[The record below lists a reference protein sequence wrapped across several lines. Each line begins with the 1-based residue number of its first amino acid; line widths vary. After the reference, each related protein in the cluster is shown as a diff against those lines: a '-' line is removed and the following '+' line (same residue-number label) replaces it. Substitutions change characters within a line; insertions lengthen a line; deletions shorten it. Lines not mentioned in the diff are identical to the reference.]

1 MKYFLF
7 LVGFLFVGCTTTYV
21 EIYNIEKYPVT
32 WEDVIVYKEDH
43 WHFCD
48 KNNMWQCVE
57 LDSDTIYLNCQDT
70 MIVKKLVTKYKV
82 KKNDSRRIK

>member
-7 LVGFLFVGCTTTYV
+7 LIGFLFVGCTTTYV

-32 WEDVIVYKEDH
+32 WDDTIIYKEDH

-48 KNNMWQCVE
+48 NDNIWHCVE
-57 LDSDTIYLNCQDT
+57 LEADTVQINCKDT
-70 MIVKKLVTKYKV
+70 LVIKQLVTKYKIR
-82 KKNDSRRIK
+82 KNDNRRIK